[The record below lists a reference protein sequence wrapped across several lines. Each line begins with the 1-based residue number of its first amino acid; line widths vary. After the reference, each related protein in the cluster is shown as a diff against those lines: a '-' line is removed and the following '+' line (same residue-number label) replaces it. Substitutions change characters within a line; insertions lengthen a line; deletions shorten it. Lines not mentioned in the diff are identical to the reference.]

1 MDGTKVQK
9 ATKADDSNEPS
20 AFRVDGKVLLFLS
33 PPEGDTG
40 ADTGSH
46 TDREEYPPHA
56 ARRSRFGR
64 LGSGF
69 RGGLGRGGGGRG
81 GACLNFRNGDRFR
94 LGAAADRADA
104 LLLAFL
110 AFRRLLRDGPVSKG
124 MRAGFR
130 EELAAAGIFLRVLR
144 LGDGPFRHAA
154 VHMVR
159 AVDIAVSL
167 AADLALCPPEAGRRA
182 AGMSRGRDHRAGAQQ
197 SIAVLAVCIA
207 GIAVL
212 RAGRFHCVAHLRAA
226 GMPRG
231 GDHRAGGQQGIAVL
245 AVCIAGIARCR
256 AGRFHRAADLFV
268 AGVVVGVKIA
278 PLVYIRLR
286 SLVVAG
292 AAVLVVHRLRDAGG
306 RRRKVHIAQPEPMV
320 RHCVFSVLAIVAGV
334 PVAILV
340 VPVLP
345 WGTKMMLRMVV
356 LSAANVAC
364 ARHAAVR
371 SAAVAVSR
379 FCLAAA
385 IAPTGA
391 GVGVVAVGRPCSPV
405 MAEYAIFSA
414 AQLAGFA
421 CGAGGRFGA
430 ASVFKHILPGREL
443 IFIIA
448 VRTFNAC
455 PMILWV
461 RSTADRGGKEL
472 NDWEISFPAAVFAFV
487 IKHPRRRIVRRRR
500 RRHPR
505 QKIQQQHGGKD
516 RDPEFLLHPHTLLEI
531 IYFSPLWH
539 THQKYNMPRRETQ
552 QQKTAVP

>member
-9 ATKADDSNEPS
+9 AKKADDSNEPS
-20 AFRVDGKVLLFLS
+20 AFRMDGKVLLFLS

-46 TDREEYPPHA
+46 TGQTDREEYPPHA

-69 RGGLGRGGGGRG
+69 RGGFGRGGGGRG

-154 VHMVR
+154 VCMVR

-182 AGMSRGRDHRAGAQQ
+182 AGMFPCGGDRRAGTQQSIAAFAVRIAGVARRRASRVLLAAHFRAAGMPRGRDHRAGAQQ
-197 SIAVLAVCIA
+197 S
-207 GIAVL
+207 
-212 RAGRFHCVAHLRAA
+212 
-226 GMPRG
+226 
-231 GDHRAGGQQGIAVL
+231 IAVL

-306 RRRKVHIAQPEPMV
+306 RRRKVHIALREPMRALRGFPFGAVEAANPVVFGVSSYV
-320 RHCVFSVLAIVAGV
+320 RVRAPV
-334 PVAILV
+334 PARRKSMIGMEV
-340 VPVLP
+340 
-345 WGTKMMLRMVV
+345 R
-356 LSAANVAC
+356 SAANGASAVC
-364 ARHAAVR
+364 AAVR

-379 FCLAAA
+379 FNRAAA
-385 IAPTGA
+385 IALAGA
-391 GVGVVAVGRPCSPV
+391 GVGVVAVGLPIAPDV
-405 MAEYAIFSA
+405 AENAVFA
-414 AQLAGFA
+414 AAFLAGFA
-421 CGAGGRFGA
+421 CGAGGRFGS
-430 ASVFKHILPGREL
+430 ASMFKYTT
-443 IFIIA
+443 IIS
-448 VRTFNAC
+448 RTARALLS
-455 PMILWV
+455 I
-461 RSTADRGGKEL
+461 
-472 NDWEISFPAAVFAFV
+472 PA
-487 IKHPRRRIVRRRR
+487 
-500 RRHPR
+500 
-505 QKIQQQHGGKD
+505 
-516 RDPEFLLHPHTLLEI
+516 
-531 IYFSPLWH
+531 S
-539 THQKYNMPRRETQ
+539 
-552 QQKTAVP
+552 

>member
-1 MDGTKVQK
+1 M
-9 ATKADDSNEPS
+9 
-20 AFRVDGKVLLFLS
+20 DGKVLLFLS

-40 ADTGSH
+40 ADTDSH
-46 TDREEYPPHA
+46 TGQTDREEYPPRA

-81 GACLNFRNGDRFR
+81 GACLSLRNGDRFR

-144 LGDGPFRHAA
+144 LGDGPFRHAS
-154 VHMVR
+154 VYMVR

-182 AGMSRGRDHRAGAQQ
+182 AGMSRGRDHRAGTQQ
-197 SIAVLAVCIA
+197 SIAAFAVRIA
-207 GIAVL
+207 GVARRRASRVLLAAHFRAARMVGGVLFAVGL
-212 RAGRFHCVAHLRAA
+212 MAYLAHGRVFARRRAA
-226 GMPRG
+226 GVPCG
-231 GDHRAGGQQGIAVL
+231 GDHRAGAQQSIAVL

-306 RRRKVHIAQPEPMV
+306 RRRKVHIALREPMRALRGFPFGAVEAANPVVFGVSSYV
-320 RHCVFSVLAIVAGV
+320 RVRAPV
-334 PVAILV
+334 PARRKSMIGMEV
-340 VPVLP
+340 
-345 WGTKMMLRMVV
+345 R
-356 LSAANVAC
+356 SAANGASAVC
-364 ARHAAVR
+364 AAVR

-379 FCLAAA
+379 FNRAAA
-385 IAPTGA
+385 IALAGA
-391 GVGVVAVGRPCSPV
+391 GVGVVAVGLPIAPDV
-405 MAEYAIFSA
+405 AENAVFTA
-414 AQLAGFA
+414 ALFAGFA
-421 CGAGGRFGA
+421 CGAGGRFGS
-430 ASVFKHILPGREL
+430 ASMFKYTT
-443 IFIIA
+443 IIS
-448 VRTFNAC
+448 RTARALLS
-455 PMILWV
+455 I
-461 RSTADRGGKEL
+461 
-472 NDWEISFPAAVFAFV
+472 PA
-487 IKHPRRRIVRRRR
+487 
-500 RRHPR
+500 
-505 QKIQQQHGGKD
+505 
-516 RDPEFLLHPHTLLEI
+516 
-531 IYFSPLWH
+531 S
-539 THQKYNMPRRETQ
+539 
-552 QQKTAVP
+552 

>member
-1 MDGTKVQK
+1 
-9 ATKADDSNEPS
+9 
-20 AFRVDGKVLLFLS
+20 
-33 PPEGDTG
+33 
-40 ADTGSH
+40 
-46 TDREEYPPHA
+46 
-56 ARRSRFGR
+56 
-64 LGSGF
+64 
-69 RGGLGRGGGGRG
+69 
-81 GACLNFRNGDRFR
+81 
-94 LGAAADRADA
+94 
-104 LLLAFL
+104 
-110 AFRRLLRDGPVSKG
+110 
-124 MRAGFR
+124 
-130 EELAAAGIFLRVLR
+130 
-144 LGDGPFRHAA
+144 
-154 VHMVR
+154 
-159 AVDIAVSL
+159 
-167 AADLALCPPEAGRRA
+167 
-182 AGMSRGRDHRAGAQQ
+182 MSRGRDHRAGAQQ

-212 RAGRFHCVAHLRAA
+212 
-226 GMPRG
+226 
-231 GDHRAGGQQGIAVL
+231 
-245 AVCIAGIARCR
+245 R

-430 ASVFKHILPGREL
+430 ASMFKYTTIISRTARALL
-443 IFIIA
+443 FIPA
-448 VRTFNAC
+448 SYTFNSC
-455 PMILWV
+455 PMEHWV
-461 RSTADRGGKEL
+461 RRTADRGGNEPY
-472 NDWEISFPAAVFAFV
+472 D
-487 IKHPRRRIVRRRR
+487 
-500 RRHPR
+500 
-505 QKIQQQHGGKD
+505 
-516 RDPEFLLHPHTLLEI
+516 LEI
-531 IYFSPLWH
+531 FKRSASVAPGINH
-539 THQKYNMPRRETQ
+539 RR
-552 QQKTAVP
+552 

>member
-9 ATKADDSNEPS
+9 AKKADDSNEPS
-20 AFRVDGKVLLFLS
+20 AFRMDGKVLLFLS

-46 TDREEYPPHA
+46 TGQTDREEYPPHA

-69 RGGLGRGGGGRG
+69 RGGFGRGGGGRG

-154 VHMVR
+154 VCMVR

-182 AGMSRGRDHRAGAQQ
+182 AGMFPCGGDRRAGTQQSIAAFAVRIAGVARRRASRVLLAAHFRAAGMPRGRDHRAGAQQ
-197 SIAVLAVCIA
+197 S
-207 GIAVL
+207 
-212 RAGRFHCVAHLRAA
+212 
-226 GMPRG
+226 
-231 GDHRAGGQQGIAVL
+231 IAVL

-306 RRRKVHIAQPEPMV
+306 RRRKVHIALREPMRALRGFPFGAVEAANPVVFGVSSYV
-320 RHCVFSVLAIVAGV
+320 RVRAPV
-334 PVAILV
+334 PARRKSMIGMEV
-340 VPVLP
+340 
-345 WGTKMMLRMVV
+345 R
-356 LSAANVAC
+356 SAANGASAVC
-364 ARHAAVR
+364 AAVR

-379 FCLAAA
+379 FNRAAA
-385 IAPTGA
+385 IALAGA
-391 GVGVVAVGRPCSPV
+391 GVGVVAVGLPIAPDV
-405 MAEYAIFSA
+405 AEYAVLSA

-421 CGAGGRFGA
+421 CGAGGRFGS
-430 ASVFKHILPGREL
+430 ASMFKYTT
-443 IFIIA
+443 IIS
-448 VRTFNAC
+448 RTARALLS
-455 PMILWV
+455 I
-461 RSTADRGGKEL
+461 
-472 NDWEISFPAAVFAFV
+472 PA
-487 IKHPRRRIVRRRR
+487 
-500 RRHPR
+500 
-505 QKIQQQHGGKD
+505 
-516 RDPEFLLHPHTLLEI
+516 
-531 IYFSPLWH
+531 S
-539 THQKYNMPRRETQ
+539 
-552 QQKTAVP
+552 

>member
-1 MDGTKVQK
+1 
-9 ATKADDSNEPS
+9 
-20 AFRVDGKVLLFLS
+20 
-33 PPEGDTG
+33 
-40 ADTGSH
+40 
-46 TDREEYPPHA
+46 
-56 ARRSRFGR
+56 
-64 LGSGF
+64 
-69 RGGLGRGGGGRG
+69 
-81 GACLNFRNGDRFR
+81 
-94 LGAAADRADA
+94 
-104 LLLAFL
+104 
-110 AFRRLLRDGPVSKG
+110 
-124 MRAGFR
+124 
-130 EELAAAGIFLRVLR
+130 
-144 LGDGPFRHAA
+144 
-154 VHMVR
+154 
-159 AVDIAVSL
+159 
-167 AADLALCPPEAGRRA
+167 
-182 AGMSRGRDHRAGAQQ
+182 
-197 SIAVLAVCIA
+197 
-207 GIAVL
+207 
-212 RAGRFHCVAHLRAA
+212 
-226 GMPRG
+226 
-231 GDHRAGGQQGIAVL
+231 
-245 AVCIAGIARCR
+245 
-256 AGRFHRAADLFV
+256 
-268 AGVVVGVKIA
+268 
-278 PLVYIRLR
+278 
-286 SLVVAG
+286 
-292 AAVLVVHRLRDAGG
+292 
-306 RRRKVHIAQPEPMV
+306 
-320 RHCVFSVLAIVAGV
+320 
-334 PVAILV
+334 
-340 VPVLP
+340 
-345 WGTKMMLRMVV
+345 MLRMVV

-552 QQKTAVP
+552 QQKNSRPMRDDCFYWCARGDLPAVRGGGSRLWSAPGAPFTPAPVQVPGYKKKNDRP

>member
-1 MDGTKVQK
+1 M
-9 ATKADDSNEPS
+9 
-20 AFRVDGKVLLFLS
+20 DGKVLLFLS

-40 ADTGSH
+40 ADTDSH
-46 TDREEYPPHA
+46 TDQTDREEYPPRA

-69 RGGLGRGGGGRG
+69 RGGFGRGGGGRG
-81 GACLNFRNGDRFR
+81 GVCLSLRNGDRFR
-94 LGAAADRADA
+94 LGAAAERADA
-104 LLLAFL
+104 LLFAFL

-159 AVDIAVSL
+159 AVNIAVSL

-182 AGMSRGRDHRAGAQQ
+182 AGMFSCGGDRHAGVQQ

-231 GDHRAGGQQGIAVL
+231 GDHRAGAQQGIAVL
-245 AVCIAGIARCR
+245 AVGISGIARCR
-256 AGRFHRAADLFV
+256 AGGFHRAADLLV

-306 RRRKVHIAQPEPMV
+306 RRLKIHVAQPERM
-320 RHCVFSVLAIVAGV
+320 RAIIGFPFGAVE
-334 PVAILV
+334 
-340 VPVLP
+340 
-345 WGTKMMLRMVV
+345 
-356 LSAANVAC
+356 AANPVVFGVSSYVRVRAPVP
-364 ARHAAVR
+364 ARRKSMIGMEVR
-371 SAAVAVSR
+371 SAANGASAVCAAVRGAAVAVYR
-379 FCLAAA
+379 FNRAAA
-385 IAPTGA
+385 IAPAGA
-391 GVGVVAVGRPCSPV
+391 GVGVVAVGLPIAPV
-405 MAEYAIFSA
+405 VAENAVLSA

-421 CGAGGRFGA
+421 RGAGGRFGA
-430 ASVFKHILPGREL
+430 ASVFKYTT
-443 IFIIA
+443 IISRTA
-448 VRTFNAC
+448 RALLFVPASHTFNSC
-455 PMILWV
+455 PMGLWV
-461 RSTADRGGKEL
+461 RRTADRGGNE
-472 NDWEISFPAAVFAFV
+472 PC
-487 IKHPRRRIVRRRR
+487 
-500 RRHPR
+500 
-505 QKIQQQHGGKD
+505 
-516 RDPEFLLHPHTLLEI
+516 DPEIFIRFASVAPGFNH
-531 IYFSPLWH
+531 
-539 THQKYNMPRRETQ
+539 RR
-552 QQKTAVP
+552 

>member
-9 ATKADDSNEPS
+9 AKKADDSNEPS
-20 AFRVDGKVLLFLS
+20 AFRMDGKVLLFLS

-46 TDREEYPPHA
+46 TGQTDREEYPPHA

-69 RGGLGRGGGGRG
+69 RGGFGRGGGGRG

-154 VHMVR
+154 VCMVR

-182 AGMSRGRDHRAGAQQ
+182 AGMFPCGGDRRAGTQQSIAAFAVRIAGVARRRASRVLLAAHVRAAGMPRGRDHRAGAQQ
-197 SIAVLAVCIA
+197 S
-207 GIAVL
+207 
-212 RAGRFHCVAHLRAA
+212 
-226 GMPRG
+226 
-231 GDHRAGGQQGIAVL
+231 IAVL

-306 RRRKVHIAQPEPMV
+306 RRRKVHIALREPMRALRGFPFGAVEAANPVVFGVSSYV
-320 RHCVFSVLAIVAGV
+320 RVRAPV
-334 PVAILV
+334 PARRKSMIGMEV
-340 VPVLP
+340 
-345 WGTKMMLRMVV
+345 R
-356 LSAANVAC
+356 SAANGASAVC
-364 ARHAAVR
+364 AAVR

-379 FCLAAA
+379 FNRAAA
-385 IAPTGA
+385 IALAGA
-391 GVGVVAVGRPCSPV
+391 GVGVVAVGLPIAPDV
-405 MAEYAIFSA
+405 AENAVFA
-414 AQLAGFA
+414 AAFLAGFA
-421 CGAGGRFGA
+421 CGAGGRFGS
-430 ASVFKHILPGREL
+430 ASMFKYTT
-443 IFIIA
+443 IIS
-448 VRTFNAC
+448 RTARALLS
-455 PMILWV
+455 I
-461 RSTADRGGKEL
+461 
-472 NDWEISFPAAVFAFV
+472 PA
-487 IKHPRRRIVRRRR
+487 
-500 RRHPR
+500 
-505 QKIQQQHGGKD
+505 
-516 RDPEFLLHPHTLLEI
+516 
-531 IYFSPLWH
+531 S
-539 THQKYNMPRRETQ
+539 
-552 QQKTAVP
+552 

>member
-20 AFRVDGKVLLFLS
+20 AFRMDGKVLLFLFS
-33 PPEGDTG
+33 PEGDTG

-56 ARRSRFGR
+56 ARRSRFGW

-69 RGGLGRGGGGRG
+69 RGGFGRGGGGRG
-81 GACLNFRNGDRFR
+81 GACLSLRNGDRFR

-130 EELAAAGIFLRVLR
+130 EELAAAGIFLRVPR

-154 VHMVR
+154 VCMVR

-197 SIAVLAVCIA
+197 S
-207 GIAVL
+207 
-212 RAGRFHCVAHLRAA
+212 
-226 GMPRG
+226 
-231 GDHRAGGQQGIAVL
+231 IAVL

>member
-1 MDGTKVQK
+1 M
-9 ATKADDSNEPS
+9 
-20 AFRVDGKVLLFLS
+20 DGKVLLFLS

-40 ADTGSH
+40 ADTDSH
-46 TDREEYPPHA
+46 TGQTDREEYPPRA

-69 RGGLGRGGGGRG
+69 RGGPGRGGGGRG
-81 GACLNFRNGDRFR
+81 GACLNFRSGDRFR
-94 LGAAADRADA
+94 LGAAAERADA

-124 MRAGFR
+124 VRAGFR
-130 EELAAAGIFLRVLR
+130 EKLAAAGIFLRVLR

-292 AAVLVVHRLRDAGG
+292 AAVLVVHRPGDAGG
-306 RRRKVHIAQPEPMV
+306 RRLKVHIALREPMRALRGFPFGAVEAANPVVFGVSSYV
-320 RHCVFSVLAIVAGV
+320 RVRAPV
-334 PVAILV
+334 PARRKSMIGMEV
-340 VPVLP
+340 
-345 WGTKMMLRMVV
+345 R
-356 LSAANVAC
+356 SAANGASAVC
-364 ARHAAVR
+364 AAVR

-379 FCLAAA
+379 FNRAAA
-385 IAPTGA
+385 IALAGA
-391 GVGVVAVGRPCSPV
+391 GVGVVAVGLPIAPDV
-405 MAEYAIFSA
+405 AENAVFA
-414 AQLAGFA
+414 AAFLAGFA
-421 CGAGGRFGA
+421 CGAGGRFGS
-430 ASVFKHILPGREL
+430 ASMFKYTT
-443 IFIIA
+443 IIS
-448 VRTFNAC
+448 RTARALLS
-455 PMILWV
+455 I
-461 RSTADRGGKEL
+461 
-472 NDWEISFPAAVFAFV
+472 PA
-487 IKHPRRRIVRRRR
+487 
-500 RRHPR
+500 
-505 QKIQQQHGGKD
+505 
-516 RDPEFLLHPHTLLEI
+516 
-531 IYFSPLWH
+531 S
-539 THQKYNMPRRETQ
+539 
-552 QQKTAVP
+552 

>member
-1 MDGTKVQK
+1 M
-9 ATKADDSNEPS
+9 
-20 AFRVDGKVLLFLS
+20 DGKVLLFLS

-40 ADTGSH
+40 ADTDSH
-46 TDREEYPPHA
+46 TGQTDREEYPPRA

-81 GACLNFRNGDRFR
+81 GACLSLRNGDRFR

-144 LGDGPFRHAA
+144 LGDGPFRHAS
-154 VHMVR
+154 VYMVR

-182 AGMSRGRDHRAGAQQ
+182 AGMSRGGDRRAGTQQSIAAFAVRIAGVARRRASRVLLAAHFRAARMVGGVLFAVGLMAYLAHGRVFARRRAAGVPCGGDHRAGAQQ
-197 SIAVLAVCIA
+197 S
-207 GIAVL
+207 
-212 RAGRFHCVAHLRAA
+212 
-226 GMPRG
+226 
-231 GDHRAGGQQGIAVL
+231 IAVL

-306 RRRKVHIAQPEPMV
+306 RRRKVHIALREPMRALRGFPFGAVEAANPVVFGVSSYV
-320 RHCVFSVLAIVAGV
+320 RVRAPV
-334 PVAILV
+334 PARRKSMIGMEV
-340 VPVLP
+340 
-345 WGTKMMLRMVV
+345 R
-356 LSAANVAC
+356 SAANGASAVC
-364 ARHAAVR
+364 AAVR

-379 FCLAAA
+379 FNRAAA
-385 IAPTGA
+385 IALAGA
-391 GVGVVAVGRPCSPV
+391 GVGVVAVGLPIAPDV
-405 MAEYAIFSA
+405 AENAVFA
-414 AQLAGFA
+414 AAFLAGFA
-421 CGAGGRFGA
+421 CGAGGRFGS
-430 ASVFKHILPGREL
+430 ASMFKYTT
-443 IFIIA
+443 IIS
-448 VRTFNAC
+448 RTARALLS
-455 PMILWV
+455 I
-461 RSTADRGGKEL
+461 
-472 NDWEISFPAAVFAFV
+472 PA
-487 IKHPRRRIVRRRR
+487 
-500 RRHPR
+500 
-505 QKIQQQHGGKD
+505 
-516 RDPEFLLHPHTLLEI
+516 
-531 IYFSPLWH
+531 S
-539 THQKYNMPRRETQ
+539 
-552 QQKTAVP
+552 

>member
-9 ATKADDSNEPS
+9 AKKADDSNEPS
-20 AFRVDGKVLLFLS
+20 AFRMDGKVLLFLS

-46 TDREEYPPHA
+46 TGQTDREEYPPHA

-69 RGGLGRGGGGRG
+69 RGGFGRGGGGRG

-154 VHMVR
+154 VCMVR

-182 AGMSRGRDHRAGAQQ
+182 AGMFPCGGDRRAGTQQ
-197 SIAVLAVCIA
+197 SIAAFAVRIA
-207 GIAVL
+207 GVARRRASRVL
-212 RAGRFHCVAHLRAA
+212 LAAHFRAA

-306 RRRKVHIAQPEPMV
+306 RRRKVHIALREPMRALRGFPFGAVEAANPVVFGVSSYV
-320 RHCVFSVLAIVAGV
+320 RVRAPV
-334 PVAILV
+334 PARRKSMIGMEV
-340 VPVLP
+340 
-345 WGTKMMLRMVV
+345 R
-356 LSAANVAC
+356 SAANGASAVC
-364 ARHAAVR
+364 AAVR

-379 FCLAAA
+379 FNRAAA
-385 IAPTGA
+385 IALAGA
-391 GVGVVAVGRPCSPV
+391 GVGVVAVGLPIAPDV
-405 MAEYAIFSA
+405 AENAVFA
-414 AQLAGFA
+414 AAFLAGFA
-421 CGAGGRFGA
+421 CGAGGRFGS
-430 ASVFKHILPGREL
+430 ASMFKYTT
-443 IFIIA
+443 IIS
-448 VRTFNAC
+448 RTARALLS
-455 PMILWV
+455 I
-461 RSTADRGGKEL
+461 
-472 NDWEISFPAAVFAFV
+472 PA
-487 IKHPRRRIVRRRR
+487 
-500 RRHPR
+500 
-505 QKIQQQHGGKD
+505 
-516 RDPEFLLHPHTLLEI
+516 
-531 IYFSPLWH
+531 S
-539 THQKYNMPRRETQ
+539 
-552 QQKTAVP
+552 

>member
-1 MDGTKVQK
+1 M
-9 ATKADDSNEPS
+9 
-20 AFRVDGKVLLFLS
+20 DGKVLLFLS

-40 ADTGSH
+40 ADTDSH
-46 TDREEYPPHA
+46 TGQTDREEYPPRA

-81 GACLNFRNGDRFR
+81 GACLSLRNGDRFR

-144 LGDGPFRHAA
+144 LGDGPFRHAS
-154 VHMVR
+154 VYMVR

-182 AGMSRGRDHRAGAQQ
+182 AGMSRGRDHRAGTQQ
-197 SIAVLAVCIA
+197 SIAAFAVRIA
-207 GIAVL
+207 GVARRRASRVLLAAHFRAARMVGGVLFAVGL
-212 RAGRFHCVAHLRAA
+212 MAYLAHGRVFARRRAA
-226 GMPRG
+226 GVPCG
-231 GDHRAGGQQGIAVL
+231 GDHRAGAQQSIAVL

-306 RRRKVHIAQPEPMV
+306 RRRKVHIALREPMRALRGFPFGAVEAANPVVFGVSSYV
-320 RHCVFSVLAIVAGV
+320 RVRAPV
-334 PVAILV
+334 PARRKSMIGMEV
-340 VPVLP
+340 
-345 WGTKMMLRMVV
+345 R
-356 LSAANVAC
+356 SAANGASAVC
-364 ARHAAVR
+364 AAVR

-379 FCLAAA
+379 FNRAAA
-385 IAPTGA
+385 IALAGA
-391 GVGVVAVGRPCSPV
+391 GVGVVAVGLPIAPDV
-405 MAEYAIFSA
+405 AENAVFA
-414 AQLAGFA
+414 AAFLAGFA
-421 CGAGGRFGA
+421 CGAGGRFGS
-430 ASVFKHILPGREL
+430 ASMFKYTT
-443 IFIIA
+443 IIS
-448 VRTFNAC
+448 RTARALLS
-455 PMILWV
+455 I
-461 RSTADRGGKEL
+461 
-472 NDWEISFPAAVFAFV
+472 PA
-487 IKHPRRRIVRRRR
+487 
-500 RRHPR
+500 
-505 QKIQQQHGGKD
+505 
-516 RDPEFLLHPHTLLEI
+516 
-531 IYFSPLWH
+531 S
-539 THQKYNMPRRETQ
+539 
-552 QQKTAVP
+552 